1 MTEGKIRAKILLMDR
16 ERAKAEI
23 ERLRREINEHNYR
36 YYVLAQPIISD
47 YEFDQLMKRLEEL
60 ERQFPDLITPD
71 SPTQRVGGEPL
82 KEFATVVHEV
92 PMLSLD
98 NTYNYDELREFDKRV
113 RKVVPKPV
121 YLVQQKVD
129 GVAVALRYENYRFV
143 LGATRGDGYRGD
155 DITLNLRTIGS
166 IPLKL
171 RQEKPGFERFEVR
184 GEVYLPKQEFVRLNE
199 EREEEGLPVF
209 ANPRNAAAGTLK
221 LLDPREVKKRKL
233 DCFIHTVPKPP
244 GGCQRDSE
252 TIAILKELGFKVT
265 PPSLLFED
273 IEGVIDYCARW
284 QAEKAKLPYDVD
296 GMVIK
301 LDRYA
306 DREELGTTE
315 KTPRWAVAYKY
326 PPEEK
331 ETRVKRIFVNVGR
344 LGTVTPVAELEPVFL
359 SGTTVTHST
368 LHNMDEVERLD
379 VREGDTVVV
388 HKAGEIIPQILRVVK
403 EKRPPGTKK
412 FKMPERCPVCH
423 TRLFREA
430 DEVAWRCVNASCPAQ
445 LGARLLHFG
454 SRQALDIEGLGE
466 KLAEQLVRTGLVK
479 NFADLYNLKL
489 EQLVELE
496 RMGKKSAENLL
507 RALAESKSRPFYRAL
522 FGLGIRHIGI
532 HTVRLLA
539 QHFGSID
546 RLMKAR
552 PEEIAA
558 VPGIGPAVAES
569 LENFFSDR
577 ENRELIEK
585 LRKAGLRLEEER
597 AQGPKP
603 LAGKKFVLTGTLTS
617 FTREEATERI
627 MALGGTVSSSVSKNT
642 DYVVVGKEPGSKLDR
657 ARALGVKTI
666 DEAEFL
672 RLLGV
677 KGGGA
682 DTGAQRRE

>member
-1 MTEGKIRAKILLMDR
+1 MFADGFKIDRRGFYCNNIVMDKEKAK
-16 ERAKAEI
+16 KEI
-23 ERLRREINEHNYR
+23 ERLRREIEEHNYR

-47 YEFDQLMKRLEEL
+47 YEFDLLLKRLEEL
-60 ERQFPDLITPD
+60 EKQFPEFITPD

-82 KEFATVVHEV
+82 KEFKTVTHEI

-98 NTYNYDELREFDKRV
+98 NTYNYDELREFDERV
-113 RKVVPKPV
+113 KKVVPKPV
-121 YLVQQKVD
+121 YLVQQKID
-129 GVAVALRYENYRFV
+129 GVAVALRYENFRLV
-143 LGATRGDGYRGD
+143 LGATRGDGLHGD
-155 DITLNLRTIGS
+155 DITQNLKTINS
-166 IPLKL
+166 VPLRL
-171 RQEKPGFERFEVR
+171 RKEVKGFERFEVR
-184 GEVYLPKQEFVRLNE
+184 GEVYLPRQEFVRLNE
-199 EREEEGLPVF
+199 EREEEGEPVF

-244 GGCQRDSE
+244 KGYERDSD
-252 TIAILKELGFKVT
+252 TIAVLKELGFKVT
-265 PPSLLFED
+265 PPSLLFD
-273 IEGVIDYCARW
+273 GIEGVIDFCEKW
-284 QAEKAKLPYDVD
+284 QKERTGLPYDVD

-301 LDRYA
+301 LDRYR

-315 KTPRWAVAYKY
+315 KSPRWAVAYKY

-388 HKAGEIIPQILRVVK
+388 HKAGEIIPQVLRVVK

-412 FKMPERCPVCH
+412 FKMPERCPVCG
-423 TRLFREA
+423 TKLFKEA

-445 LGARLLHFG
+445 LVARLLHFG

-466 KLAEQLVRTGLVK
+466 KLVEQLVKKGLVK
-479 NFADLYNLKL
+479 NFADLYELKL
-489 EQLVELE
+489 EQLIELE

-507 RALAESKSRPFYRAL
+507 QALSESKKRPFARVL

-532 HTVRLLA
+532 HAARLLA
-539 QHFGSID
+539 QHFGSIE
-546 RLMKAR
+546 RLMSAK
-552 PEEIAA
+552 EDEIAQ

-569 LENFFSDR
+569 LKNFFSDK
-577 ENRELIEK
+577 ENRELINRLK
-585 LRKAGLRLEEER
+585 RAGLQFEEKG
-597 AQGPKP
+597 ATGPKP
-603 LAGKKFVLTGTLTS
+603 LAGKRFVLTGTLEHY
-617 FTREEATERI
+617 TREAATEKI
-627 MALGGTVSSSVSKNT
+627 LALGGTVSSSVSKNT
-642 DYVVVGKEPGSKLDR
+642 DYVVVGKEPGSKLDK

-666 DEAEFL
+666 DEDEFR
-672 RLLGV
+672 RLIGE
-677 KGGGA
+677 K
-682 DTGAQRRE
+682 